1 MGDVQYVKDGV
12 QLLFAAHGKKLVDLT
27 DVALLRRIAPLHIE
41 HQSFQQIQ
49 FGVVPEVVSPLAAGI
64 LDDDI
69 TEKLC
74 HQFLALDL
82 GQAVPGVGGGR
93 SNQVEHLHR
102 VPLIPEVGAA
112 FFVKL
117 RFRVT
122 DYQRGPPGGAL
133 QDHIH
138 AKGPGL
144 FGAAGPVHG

>member
-1 MGDVQYVKDGV
+1 MGDVQHIKDGV
-12 QLLFAAHGKKLVDLT
+12 QLLLAAHGEKLVHLPDIAFLQ
-27 DVALLRRIAPLHIE
+27 RIPPLHIE
-41 HQSFQQIQ
+41 HQGLEQIQ
-49 FGVVPEVVSPLAAGI
+49 LGGIPEMVSPLAAGI

-82 GQAVPGVGGGR
+82 GEAVPGIGGGGG
-93 SNQVEHLHR
+93 NQVEYLHG
-102 VPLIPEVGAA
+102 VPLIPEVGATL
-112 FFVKL
+112 FVEFTL
-117 RFRVT
+117 GIT
-122 DYQRGPPGGAL
+122 DYQRGLTGGAL

>member
-69 TEKLC
+69 TEKLG

-82 GQAVPGVGGGR
+82 GEAVPGIGGGGG
-93 SNQVEHLHR
+93 NQVEYLHG

-112 FFVKL
+112 LFVEFTL
-117 RFRVT
+117 GIT
-122 DYQRGPPGGAL
+122 DYQRGLAGGTL